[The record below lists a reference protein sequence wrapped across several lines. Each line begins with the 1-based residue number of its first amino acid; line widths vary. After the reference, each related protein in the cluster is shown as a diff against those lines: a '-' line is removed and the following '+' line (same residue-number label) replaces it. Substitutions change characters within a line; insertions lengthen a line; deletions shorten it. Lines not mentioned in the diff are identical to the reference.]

1 MKSLENKKKF
11 RNFKIPL
18 KTICMKAFS
27 QVIFLV
33 CLINGSLIF
42 AQNNY
47 PQNYFRNPLNI
58 PIQLAANFGAV
69 RSNHF
74 HMGLDMR
81 TNSQEN
87 LPVVASADGYVS
99 RIKVE
104 RYGFGNA
111 VYVTHPNGYTTVY
124 AHLNKYFDK
133 LDEFVKEKQYK
144 DEKWEQ
150 DITFSP
156 NQFPVTKGQLIA
168 LSGNT
173 GGSAGPHLHFEIR
186 DTKTE
191 ECINPLLFGFN
202 IPDGIA
208 PIISGLYWYD
218 RRFSTY
224 EPGANG
230 IAVKKAGN
238 VYTSNVIQVNSPS
251 ISFAIKAV
259 DKANQ
264 GFNLGIYDAELFM
277 DGKLIYNFK
286 IDKVHY
292 DDTRYL
298 NGCIDYPKF
307 VRDKMSIQ
315 HLSTLPGMKLENYS
329 SGSGGIINLQ
339 DNEIHNIEIVLKDV
353 KGNTSRLTTKVQLT
367 TNSGKISSGDKTVS
381 PNEGKTIKTDNA
393 EINLSKN
400 AVYDAVNFNM
410 SEKSDAAAVSN
421 AVVLNNSSIPVHDY
435 YTVKIKPN
443 RKLSNEEKDKMV
455 IELNYGSD
463 KNIIKPKWNGDW
475 AEGQFNRLG
484 TVRLLLD
491 NSLPSVS
498 PSWKDGAIVSSGS
511 LRLKGTTKIGDIE
524 SFRAELD
531 GKWLRF
537 ARVKDDFVYVFDEKC
552 PKGSGSHTLK
562 VTTTNTAGNT
572 NTQTFSFSR

>member
-1 MKSLENKKKF
+1 MKLFHKLAIIVCSF
-11 RNFKIPL
+11 IG
-18 KTICMKAFS
+18 I
-27 QVIFLV
+27 VIL
-33 CLINGSLIF
+33 

-58 PIQLAANFGAV
+58 PMQLAANFGAV

-74 HMGLDMR
+74 HMGLDLR

-87 LPVVASADGYVS
+87 LPVVAAADGYVS

-111 VYVTHPNGYTTVY
+111 VYITHPNGYTTVY
-124 AHLNKYFDK
+124 AHVNKYFSG
-133 LDEFVKEKQYK
+133 LDDYVKERQYK

-156 NQFPVTKGQLIA
+156 GQFPVTKGQIIA

-202 IPDGIA
+202 IPDRIA
-208 PIISGLYWYD
+208 PVVSGLYWYD

-230 IAVKKAGN
+230 IAIKKEGSA
-238 VYTSNVIQVNSPS
+238 YTTDIIQVTSPE
-251 ISFAIKAV
+251 ISFAVKAT

-264 GFNLGIYDAELFM
+264 GFSIGIYQAELLL
-277 DGKLIYNFK
+277 DGNLIYSFSIN
-286 IDKVHY
+286 KVSY
-292 DDTRYL
+292 DDTRYQ
-298 NGCIDYPKF
+298 NGCIDYTKF
-307 VRDKMSIQ
+307 SRDKMSIQ
-315 HLSTLPGMKLENYS
+315 HLSELPGVRLKNYNS
-329 SGSGGIINLQ
+329 SGNTGIIHLE
-339 DNEIHNIEIVLKDV
+339 DDSIHNIEIIIKDV
-353 KGNTSRLTTKVQLT
+353 NGNTSRLVTKVRYDR
-367 TNSGKISSGDKTVS
+367 NSPQVTSSDKLVK
-381 PNEGKTIKTDNA
+381 PNEGKTIRIENA
-393 EINLSKN
+393 EITLSKN
-400 AVYDAVNFNM
+400 AVYDAINFKMNENPA
-410 SEKSDAAAVSN
+410 SHALAVSN
-421 AVVLNNSSIPVHDY
+421 TIVLQTSYIPVHEQ
-435 YTVKIKPN
+435 YTLKIKPN
-443 RKLSNEEKDKMV
+443 RKLSSEEKNKVVMLFD
-455 IELNYGSD
+455 YGSD
-463 KNIIKPKWNGDW
+463 TDAVKGKWNGDW
-475 AEGQFNRLG
+475 VEGEFNRFG
-484 TVRLLLD
+484 TAVLLLD
-491 NSLPSVS
+491 ESLPSVS
-498 PSWKDGAIVSSGS
+498 AVLKEGALIGSSA
-511 LRLKGTTKIGDIE
+511 LRLKGTTKVGDIV

-552 PKGSGSHTLK
+552 PKGSGLHTLK

-572 NTQTFSFSR
+572 NVQTFTFQR

>member
-1 MKSLENKKKF
+1 MK
-11 RNFKIPL
+11 
-18 KTICMKAFS
+18 TFS
-27 QVIFLV
+27 R
-33 CLINGSLIF
+33 LIF
-42 AQNNY
+42 IVCFLIGMMTQAQNNY

-58 PIQLAANFGAV
+58 SINLAANFGAV

-74 HMGLDMR
+74 HMGLDIR

-87 LPVVASADGYVS
+87 LPVVAAADGYVS

-111 VYVTHPNGYTTVY
+111 VYITHPNGYTTVY

-133 LDEFVKEKQYK
+133 LDEFVKGQQYK
-144 DEKWEQ
+144 DEKWER
-150 DITFSP
+150 DIIFSP

-191 ECINPLLFGFN
+191 ECLNPLLFGFN
-202 IPDGIA
+202 IPDNIA

-224 EPGANG
+224 EPGGNG
-230 IAVKKAGN
+230 IAVKKAGS
-238 VYTSNVIQVNSPS
+238 VYTSNVIQVTSPQ

-264 GFNLGIYDAELFM
+264 GFNLGIYDAELLI
-277 DGKLIYNFK
+277 DGKLVYSFK
-286 IDKVHY
+286 IDKIHY
-292 DDTRYL
+292 NDTRYI
-298 NGCIDYPKF
+298 NGCIDYTKF

-315 HLSTLPGMKLENYS
+315 HLSNLSGMKLQNYS
-329 SGSGGIINLQ
+329 SGSDGIINLQ
-339 DNEIHNIEIVLKDV
+339 DNDVHDIEIILKDV
-353 KGNTSRLTTKVQLT
+353 NGNTSRLTTKVQLN
-367 TNSGKISSGDKTVS
+367 NSSEKVSSNNKTVV
-381 PNEGKTIKTDNA
+381 PNESKTIKTENA

-410 SEKSDAAAVSN
+410 YEKSDAEAVSN
-421 AVVLNNSSIPVHDY
+421 AIVLNNPYIPIHDY
-435 YTVKIKPN
+435 FTLKIKPN
-443 RKLSNEEKDKMV
+443 RKLTNEEKDKTV
-455 IELNYGSD
+455 VELNYGSD
-463 KNIIKPKWNGDW
+463 KNIIKAKWNGDW

-484 TVRLLLD
+484 TARLLLD

-498 PSWKDGAIVSSGS
+498 SSWKEGAIVTVGS
-511 LRLKGTTKIGDIE
+511 FRLKGTTKIGDIE

-537 ARVKDDFVYVFDEKC
+537 ARIKDDFVYVFDEKC

-562 VTTTNTAGNT
+562 MTTINTAGNM
-572 NTQTFSFSR
+572 NMQSFTFQR

>member
-1 MKSLENKKKF
+1 MKS
-11 RNFKIPL
+11 
-18 KTICMKAFS
+18 FS
-27 QVIFLV
+27 RLIILI
-33 CLINGSLIF
+33 CLINSITIF
-42 AQNNY
+42 AQNY
-47 PQNYFRNPLNI
+47 PQGYFRNPLNI
-58 PIQLAANFGAV
+58 SINLAANFGAV

-74 HMGLDMR
+74 HMGLDIR

-87 LPVVASADGYVS
+87 LPVVSAADGYVS

-133 LDEFVKEKQYK
+133 LDEYVKNQQYK

-150 DITFSP
+150 DISFSP

-230 IAVKKAGN
+230 IAVKKTGN
-238 VYTSNVIQVNSPS
+238 IYTSNVIQVNSPQ
-251 ISFAIKAV
+251 ISFGIKAV

-264 GFNLGIYDAELFM
+264 GFNLGIYDAELLI
-277 DGKLIYNFK
+277 DGKSVYSFK
-286 IDKVHY
+286 IDRIHY
-292 DDTRYL
+292 NDTRYI
-298 NGCIDYPKF
+298 NGCVDFTKF

-315 HLSTLPGMKLENYS
+315 HLSNLPGMKLPNYS
-329 SGSGGIINLQ
+329 SVSDGIINLQ
-339 DNEIHNIEIVLKDV
+339 DNEVHNIEIILKDV
-353 KGNTSRLTTKVQLT
+353 NGNTSRLTTKVQLS
-367 TNSGKISSGDKTVS
+367 NPSEKVSSNNKTVS
-381 PNEGKTIKTDNA
+381 PNESKTIKTENA

-410 SEKSDAAAVSN
+410 SEKSDAEAVSN
-421 AVVLNNSSIPVHDY
+421 AIVLNNPYIPSHDFY
-435 YTVKIKPN
+435 SLKIKPN
-443 RKLSNEEKDKMV
+443 RKLSSEEKDKTV

-463 KNIIKPKWNGDW
+463 KNIIKAKWNDDW

-484 TVRLLLD
+484 TARLLID
-491 NSLPSVS
+491 NSLPAVS
-498 PSWKDGAIVSSGS
+498 PSWKEGAMITINS

-524 SFRAELD
+524 SFRAELN

-537 ARVKDDFVYVFDEKC
+537 ARVKDDFVYIFDEKC
-552 PKGSGSHTLK
+552 PKGSDSHTLK
-562 VTTTNTAGNT
+562 VTTINTAGNI
-572 NTQTFSFSR
+572 NTQTFTFQR

>member
-1 MKSLENKKKF
+1 MKIIHQLLF
-11 RNFKIPL
+11 I
-18 KTICMKAFS
+18 ICFFNAVTAK
-27 QVIFLV
+27 
-33 CLINGSLIF
+33 

-58 PIQLAANFGAV
+58 PMQLAANFGAV
-69 RSNHF
+69 RANHF
-74 HMGLDMR
+74 HMGLDLR

-87 LPVVASADGYVS
+87 LTVVAAADGYVS

-111 VYVTHPNGYTTVY
+111 VYITHPNGYTTVY

-133 LDEFVKEKQYK
+133 LDEFVKERQYK
-144 DEKWEQ
+144 EEKWEE

-156 NQFPVTKGQLIA
+156 GQFPVVKGQLIA

-191 ECINPLLFGFN
+191 ECLNPLLFGFN
-202 IPDGIA
+202 IPDSVS
-208 PIISGLYWYD
+208 PTISGLYWYD

-230 IAVKKAGN
+230 ITFKKGGN
-238 VYTSNVIQVNSPS
+238 TYMANVVQVNSPS
-251 ISFAIKAV
+251 VSFAIKAV

-264 GFNLGIYDAELFM
+264 GFSLGIYNAELFM
-277 DGKLIYNFK
+277 DDQLIYSFK
-286 IDKVHY
+286 IDKVSY

-298 NGCIDYPKF
+298 NGCIDYAKF
-307 VRDKMSIQ
+307 IRDKMSIQ
-315 HLSTLPGMKLENYS
+315 HLSVLPGMKLKNYS
-329 SGSGGIINLQ
+329 SGSDGIINFQ
-339 DNEIHNIEIVLKDV
+339 DDKIHNIEIILKDV
-353 KGNTSRLTTKVQLT
+353 NGNTSRLTTKVQFIQ
-367 TNSGKISSGDKTVS
+367 NSEKVSSNGKTVVPS
-381 PNEGKTIKTDNA
+381 NGKTIKTENA

-410 SEKSDAAAVSN
+410 YEKTDGEAVSS
-421 AVVLNNSSIPVHDY
+421 AIILNSSYIPVHDDY
-435 YTVKIKPN
+435 VLKIRPN
-443 RKLSNEEKDKMV
+443 RKLTNEEKNKVVM
-455 IELNYGSD
+455 ELNYGSD
-463 KNIIKPKWNGDW
+463 KNTVKGKWITDW
-475 AEGQFNRLG
+475 MEGSFNRLG
-484 TVRLLLD
+484 TARLLLD

-498 PSWKDGAIVSSGS
+498 SNWKDGAVITSSV

-531 GKWLRF
+531 GNWLRF

-552 PKGSGSHTLK
+552 PKGSGLHTLK
-562 VTTTNTAGNT
+562 ITTVNTAGNN
-572 NTQTFSFSR
+572 NTQTFTFQR

>member
-1 MKSLENKKKF
+1 MK
-11 RNFKIPL
+11 I
-18 KTICMKAFS
+18 FS
-27 QVIFLV
+27 RLIIFL
-33 CLINGSLIF
+33 CLINNIATF
-42 AQNNY
+42 AQNY
-47 PQNYFRNPLNI
+47 PKGYFRNPLNI
-58 PIQLAANFGAV
+58 PINLAANFGAV

-74 HMGLDMR
+74 HMGLDIR

-87 LPVVASADGYVS
+87 LSVVAAADGYIS

-111 VYVTHPNGYTTVY
+111 VYITHPNGYTTVY
-124 AHLNKYFDK
+124 AHLNKYFAQ
-133 LDEFVKEKQYK
+133 LDEYVKEQQYK

-150 DITFSP
+150 DISFSP

-173 GGSAGPHLHFEIR
+173 GGSAGPHLHFEVR

-191 ECINPLLFGFN
+191 ECINPLLFGFD

-230 IAVKKAGN
+230 IAVKRAGN
-238 VYTSNVIQVNSPS
+238 VYTSNIIQVNSPQ
-251 ISFAIKAV
+251 ISFGIKAV

-264 GFNLGIYDAELFM
+264 GFNLGIYDAELLM

-286 IDKVHY
+286 IERIHY
-292 DDTRYL
+292 NDTRYI
-298 NGCIDYPKF
+298 NGCVDYTKF

-315 HLSTLPGMKLENYS
+315 HLSSLLGMKLPNYS
-329 SGSGGIINLQ
+329 SGSDGIVNLQ
-339 DNEIHNIEIVLKDV
+339 DNEIHTIEIVLKDV
-353 KGNTSRLTTKVQLT
+353 NGNTSRLTTKIQLG
-367 TNSGKISSGDKTVS
+367 NSSDKIFSNNKTVF
-381 PNEGKTIKTDNA
+381 PNQSKIIKTENA

-400 AVYDAVNFNM
+400 AVYDAINFNM
-410 SEKSDAAAVSN
+410 YEQSDEEVISN
-421 AVVLNNSSIPVHDY
+421 AIILNDPYIPVHDN
-435 YTVKIKPN
+435 YTLKIKSN
-443 RKLSNEEKDKMV
+443 RKLFDEEKNKAV
-455 IELNYGSD
+455 LELNYGSD
-463 KNIIKPKWNGDW
+463 KNIIKAKWNGDW

-484 TVRLLLD
+484 TARLLLD
-491 NSLPSVS
+491 NDLPSVS
-498 PSWKDGAIVSSGS
+498 PSWKEGAIVTTNS

-531 GKWLRF
+531 EKWLRF
-537 ARVKDDFVYVFDEKC
+537 ARIKDDFIYVFDEKC
-552 PKGSGSHTLK
+552 PKGSGSHILK
-562 VTTTNTAGNT
+562 VKTVNTAGNS
-572 NTQTFSFSR
+572 NIQTFTFQR

>member
-1 MKSLENKKKF
+1 MKTFFRLKF
-11 RNFKIPL
+11 F
-18 KTICMKAFS
+18 
-27 QVIFLV
+27 V
-33 CLINGSLIF
+33 CIINSIAIF

-58 PIQLAANFGAV
+58 PINLAANFGAV

-74 HMGLDMR
+74 HMGLDIR

-87 LPVVASADGYVS
+87 LPVVAAADGYVS

-111 VYVTHPNGYTTVY
+111 VYITHPNGYTTVY

-133 LDEFVKEKQYK
+133 LNEYVKEQQYK

-150 DITFSP
+150 DIPFSP
-156 NQFPVTKGQLIA
+156 EQFPVTKGQLIA

-191 ECINPLLFGFN
+191 ECINPLLFGFT
-202 IPDGIA
+202 IPDRIA

-230 IAVKKAGN
+230 IAVKKTGN
-238 VYTSNVIQVNSPS
+238 VYTSNVVQVNSPQ

-264 GFNLGIYDAELFM
+264 GFNLGIYDAELLM
-277 DGKLIYNFK
+277 DRKKVYSFK
-286 IDKVHY
+286 IDRIHY

-298 NGCIDYPKF
+298 NGCVDYTKF

-315 HLSTLPGMKLENYS
+315 HLSTLPGMKLPNYS
-329 SGSGGIINLQ
+329 SGSDGIINLQ
-339 DNEIHNIEIVLKDV
+339 DNEVHSIEIILKDV
-353 KGNTSRLTTKVQLT
+353 NGNTSRLTTKVQLG
-367 TNSGKISSGDKTVS
+367 NSSDKISSNNQTVV
-381 PNEGKTIKTDNA
+381 PNESKTIKTENA
-393 EINLSKN
+393 EINLNKS

-410 SEKSDAAAVSN
+410 YEKPDGEAVSS
-421 AVVLNNSSIPVHDY
+421 AIILNNPYIPVHDFY
-435 YTVKIKPN
+435 SLKIKAN
-443 RKLSNEEKDKMV
+443 RKLSNEEKDKTV

-463 KNIIKPKWNGDW
+463 KNIIKAKWNGDW

-484 TVRLLLD
+484 TARLLVD
-491 NSLPSVS
+491 NSSPSIS
-498 PSWKDGAIVSSGS
+498 PSWKEGAVVSAGS
-511 LRLKGTTKIGDIE
+511 LRLKGNTKIGDIE

-537 ARVKDDFVYVFDEKC
+537 ARVKDDFVYVFDENC

-562 VTTTNTAGNT
+562 VTTVNTAGNA
-572 NTQTFSFSR
+572 NTQTFTFQR

>member
-1 MKSLENKKKF
+1 
-11 RNFKIPL
+11 
-18 KTICMKAFS
+18 MKAFS
-27 QVIFLV
+27 R
-33 CLINGSLIF
+33 LIF
-42 AQNNY
+42 AVCFLIGMITQAQNNY

-58 PIQLAANFGAV
+58 PINLAANFGAV

-74 HMGLDMR
+74 HMGLDIR

-87 LPVVASADGYVS
+87 LPVVAAADGYVS

-111 VYVTHPNGYTTVY
+111 VYITHPNGYTTVY

-133 LDEFVKEKQYK
+133 LDEYVKERQYK

-150 DITFSP
+150 DIIFSP
-156 NQFPVTKGQLIA
+156 DQFPVTKGQLIA

-191 ECINPLLFGFN
+191 ECINPLLFGFA
-202 IPDGIA
+202 IPDNVA

-238 VYTSNVIQVNSPS
+238 VYTSNIVQVNSPQ

-264 GFNLGIYDAELFM
+264 GFNLGIYDAELLM
-277 DGKLIYNFK
+277 DGKLIYHFK

-292 DDTRYL
+292 NDTRYL
-298 NGCIDYPKF
+298 NGCIDYTKF

-315 HLSTLPGMKLENYS
+315 HLSTLPGMKLKDYS
-329 SGSGGIINLQ
+329 SGSDGIINLQ
-339 DNEIHNIEIVLKDV
+339 DNEIHNIEIILKDI
-353 KGNTSRLTTKVQLT
+353 KGNTSRLTTKIQLAKD
-367 TNSGKISSGDKTVS
+367 SDKVSSSDKTLK
-381 PNEGKTIKTDNA
+381 PNEAKTIKTENA

-400 AVYDAVNFNM
+400 AVYDAVNFTM
-410 SEKSDAAAVSN
+410 FEKADPEAVSN
-421 AVVLNNSSIPVHDY
+421 AVVLNGSYIPVHDY
-435 YTVKIKPN
+435 FTLKIKSN
-443 RKLSNEEKDKMV
+443 RKLTDEEKNKTV

-463 KNIIKPKWNGDW
+463 KNIIKAKWNGDW
-475 AEGQFNRLG
+475 AEEEFNRLG
-484 TVRLLLD
+484 TARLLLD

-498 PSWKDGAIVSSGS
+498 PSWKDGALISSGS

-537 ARVKDDFVYVFDEKC
+537 ARVKDDFVYIFDEKC
-552 PKGSGSHTLK
+552 PKSSGSHTLK
-562 VTTTNTAGNT
+562 VTTINTAGNT
-572 NTQTFSFSR
+572 NVQTFTFSR

>member
-1 MKSLENKKKF
+1 MIL
-11 RNFKIPL
+11 
-18 KTICMKAFS
+18 
-27 QVIFLV
+27 LV
-33 CLINGSLIF
+33 CLINSITTF
-42 AQNNY
+42 SQNY
-47 PQNYFRNPLNI
+47 PQGYFRNPLNI
-58 PIQLAANFGAV
+58 PINLAANFGAV

-74 HMGLDMR
+74 HMGLDIR

-87 LPVVASADGYVS
+87 LSVVAAADGYIS

-133 LDEFVKEKQYK
+133 LDEFVKNQQYK

-150 DITFSP
+150 DISFSP

-186 DTKTE
+186 DSKTE

-230 IAVKKAGN
+230 VAVKKAGN
-238 VYTSNVIQVNSPS
+238 VYTSNIIQVNSPE

-259 DKANQ
+259 DKVNQ
-264 GFNLGIYDAELFM
+264 GFNLGIYDAELLM
-277 DGKLIYNFK
+277 DGKLVYSFK
-286 IDKVHY
+286 IDRIHY
-292 DDTRYL
+292 NDTRYI
-298 NGCIDYPKF
+298 NGCVDYTKF

-315 HLSTLPGMKLENYS
+315 HLSNLPGIKLLNYS
-329 SGSGGIINLQ
+329 SGSDGIINLQ
-339 DNEIHNIEIVLKDV
+339 DNDIHTIEIILKDV
-353 KGNTSRLTTKVQLT
+353 NGNTGRFTTKVQLS
-367 TNSGKISSGDKTVS
+367 NVSDKILSSNKTVS
-381 PNEGKTIKTDNA
+381 SNESKTIKTENA
-393 EINLSKN
+393 EINLTKN
-400 AVYDAVNFNM
+400 AVYDEVNFTM
-410 SEKSDAAAVSN
+410 SEKPDADAVSN
-421 AVVLNNSSIPVHDY
+421 AIILNSPYIPIHDHF
-435 YTVKIKPN
+435 TLKIKSN
-443 RKLSNEEKDKMV
+443 KKLSNEEKDKTVM
-455 IELNYGSD
+455 ELNYGSD
-463 KNIIKPKWNGDW
+463 KNFIKPKWKGDW
-475 AEGQFNRLG
+475 AEGEFNRLG
-484 TVRLLLD
+484 TAKLLLD
-491 NSLPSVS
+491 KSLPSVT
-498 PSWKDGAIVSSGS
+498 PGWKEGALVTTDL
-511 LRLKGTTKIGDIE
+511 LRLKGSTKIGDIE

-537 ARVKDDFVYVFDEKC
+537 ARIKDDFVYFFDEKC
-552 PKGSGSHTLK
+552 PKGSGSHILK
-562 VTTTNTAGNT
+562 VITVNTAGNI
-572 NTQTFSFSR
+572 NTQTFAFQR

>member
-1 MKSLENKKKF
+1 MK
-11 RNFKIPL
+11 
-18 KTICMKAFS
+18 TFS
-27 QVIFLV
+27 Q
-33 CLINGSLIF
+33 LIF
-42 AQNNY
+42 FVFLFVGIITSAQNNY

-58 PIQLAANFGAV
+58 PINLSANFGAV

-74 HMGLDMR
+74 HMGLDIR

-87 LPVVASADGYVS
+87 LSVVAAADGYVS

-133 LDEFVKEKQYK
+133 LDEYVKQQQYK

-238 VYTSNVIQVNSPS
+238 IYTSNVVQVNSPS

-264 GFNLGIYDAELFM
+264 GFNLGIYDAELLM
-277 DGKLIYNFK
+277 DGKMIYSFK

-307 VRDKMSIQ
+307 ARDKMSIQ
-315 HLSTLPGMKLENYS
+315 HLSTLPGVKLQNYS
-329 SGSGGIINLQ
+329 SGSDGIINLQ
-339 DNEIHNIEIVLKDV
+339 DNEIHNIEIILKDV
-353 KGNTSRLTTKVQLT
+353 NGNTSRLTTKVQLN
-367 TNSGKISSGDKTVS
+367 TNSGKIPSGDKTVS
-381 PNEGKTIKTDNA
+381 PNEPKTIKTENA

-400 AVYDAVNFNM
+400 AVYDAVSFIM
-410 SEKSDAAAVSN
+410 SEKPDAAAVSN
-421 AVVLNNSSIPVHDY
+421 AIILNNSTIPVHDF
-435 YTVKIKPN
+435 YTVKIRPN
-443 RKLSNEEKDKMV
+443 RKLSSEEKDKTV

-463 KNIIKPKWNGDW
+463 KNVIKAKWNDDW

-484 TVRLLLD
+484 TARLLLD
-491 NSLPSVS
+491 NGLPSVS

-572 NTQTFSFSR
+572 NMQTFTFTR

>member
-1 MKSLENKKKF
+1 
-11 RNFKIPL
+11 
-18 KTICMKAFS
+18 MKAFS
-27 QVIFLV
+27 RLTFLFCFV
-33 CLINGSLIF
+33 SYFTIF

-58 PIQLAANFGAV
+58 PINLAANFGAV

-74 HMGLDMR
+74 HMGLDIR

-87 LPVVASADGYVS
+87 LPVVAAADGYVS

-124 AHLNKYFDK
+124 AHLNKYFDT
-133 LDEFVKEKQYK
+133 LDEYVKNQQYK

-150 DITFSP
+150 DISFSP

-218 RRFSTY
+218 RRFSSY

-230 IAVKKAGN
+230 VAVKKVGN
-238 VYTSNVIQVNSPS
+238 VYTSNVIQVNSPQ

-264 GFNLGIYDAELFM
+264 GFNLGIYDAELLM
-277 DGKLIYNFK
+277 DGKLVYSFK
-286 IDKVHY
+286 IDRVHY
-292 DDTRYL
+292 NDTRYI
-298 NGCIDYPKF
+298 NGCVDYTKF
-307 VRDKMSIQ
+307 VKDKMSIQ
-315 HLSTLPGMKLENYS
+315 HLSNLPGMKLPNYS
-329 SGSGGIINLQ
+329 SGSDGMINLP
-339 DNEIHNIEIVLKDV
+339 DNEIHSIEIILKDV
-353 KGNTSRLTTKVQLT
+353 KGNTSRLTAKVQLS
-367 TNSGKISSGDKTVS
+367 NPSEKVSSNNKTVS
-381 PNEGKTIKTDNA
+381 PNESKTIKTDNA

-410 SEKSDAAAVSN
+410 YEKPDGEAVSN
-421 AVVLNNSSIPVHDY
+421 SIVLNNPYIPVHDN
-435 YTVKIKPN
+435 YTLKIKAN
-443 RKLSNEEKDKMV
+443 RKLSNEEKDKTV

-463 KNIIKPKWNGDW
+463 KNIIKAKWNGDW

-484 TVRLLLD
+484 TARLLLD
-491 NSLPSVS
+491 SSLPSVS
-498 PSWKDGAIVSSGS
+498 PNWKDGEIINVSS
-511 LRLKGTTKIGDIE
+511 LKLKGTTKIGDIE

-552 PKGSGSHTLK
+552 PKGSGSHILK
-562 VTTTNTAGNT
+562 VTTINTAGNT
-572 NTQTFSFSR
+572 NTQSFTFSR

>member
-1 MKSLENKKKF
+1 
-11 RNFKIPL
+11 
-18 KTICMKAFS
+18 MKAFS
-27 QVIFLV
+27 R
-33 CLINGSLIF
+33 LIF
-42 AQNNY
+42 AVYFLIGMITQAQNNY

-58 PIQLAANFGAV
+58 PINLAANFGAV

-74 HMGLDMR
+74 HMGLDIR

-87 LPVVASADGYVS
+87 LPVVAAADGYVS

-111 VYVTHPNGYTTVY
+111 VYITHPNGYTTVY

-133 LDEFVKEKQYK
+133 LDEYVKERQYK

-150 DITFSP
+150 DIIFSP
-156 NQFPVTKGQLIA
+156 DQFPVTKGQLIA

-191 ECINPLLFGFN
+191 ECINPLLFGFA
-202 IPDGIA
+202 IPDNVA

-238 VYTSNVIQVNSPS
+238 VYTSNIVRVNSS
-251 ISFAIKAV
+251 QISFAIKAV

-264 GFNLGIYDAELFM
+264 GFNLGIYDAELLM
-277 DGKLIYNFK
+277 DGKLIYHFK

-292 DDTRYL
+292 NDTRYL
-298 NGCIDYPKF
+298 NGCIDYTKF

-315 HLSTLPGMKLENYS
+315 HLSTLPGMKLKDYS
-329 SGSGGIINLQ
+329 SGSDGVINLQ
-339 DNEIHNIEIVLKDV
+339 DNEIHNIEIILKDV
-353 KGNTSRLTTKVQLT
+353 KGNTSRLTTKIQLAKD
-367 TNSGKISSGDKTVS
+367 SDKVSSGDKTVK
-381 PNEGKTIKTDNA
+381 PNEAKTIKTENA

-400 AVYDAVNFNM
+400 AVYDAVNFTM
-410 SEKSDAAAVSN
+410 FEKSDPEAVSN
-421 AVVLNNSSIPVHDY
+421 AVVLNGSYIPVHDY
-435 YTVKIKPN
+435 FTLKIKPN
-443 RKLSNEEKDKMV
+443 RKLTDEEKDKTV

-463 KNIIKPKWNGDW
+463 KNIVKAKWSGDW
-475 AEGQFNRLG
+475 AEEEFNRLG
-484 TVRLLLD
+484 TARLLLD

-498 PSWKDGAIVSSGS
+498 PSWKDGTLISSGL

-537 ARVKDDFVYVFDEKC
+537 ARVKDDFVYIFDEKC
-552 PKGSGSHTLK
+552 PKSSGSHTLK
-562 VTTTNTAGNT
+562 VTTINTAGNT
-572 NTQTFSFSR
+572 NVQTFTFQR